1 MKTKVLAAIVALL
14 SVALLGYR
22 VAAARNDTQS
32 RADDR
37 AQIENLMWKYS
48 RALYAQDPDAYA
60 ALYAPD
66 GQFGTGANAVKG
78 REALRK
84 MIANL
89 KQRIAAQQRV
99 YVMDANPYI
108 EFPDRNHA
116 HMEAYWLEISPQ
128 NGKNVPAR
136 LVNAGRE
143 AEDFVRIN
151 GQWLI
156 QLRNPA
162 PKD

>member
-1 MKTKVLAAIVALL
+1 MKTKFIVGVVALL
-14 SVALLGYR
+14 FLALLGYR
-22 VAAARNDTQS
+22 VAAARNDAQS

-48 RALYAQDPDAYA
+48 RALYAQNPDAYA

-78 REALRK
+78 REALKK
-84 MIANL
+84 MIVNL
-89 KQRIAAQQRV
+89 KQREAGQQRV
-99 YVMDANPYI
+99 YVMDVNSYV
-108 EFPDRNHA
+108 EFPDRDHA
-116 HMEAYWLEISPQ
+116 HMEAYWLEVSPRTGP
-128 NGKNVPAR
+128 NIPAR
-136 LVNAGRE
+136 VVNAGRE
-143 AEDFVRIN
+143 VEELVRIN

-156 QLRNPA
+156 KFRDPA

>member
-1 MKTKVLAAIVALL
+1 MKTKVIAGIVAFLFL
-14 SVALLGYR
+14 ALLGYR
-22 VAAARNDTQS
+22 VAEARNDTQS
-32 RADDR
+32 RAEDR
-37 AQIENLMWKYS
+37 AQIENVMWKYS

-78 REALRK
+78 RDALKK
-84 MIANL
+84 MIVNL
-89 KQRIAAQQRV
+89 KQRLAGQERV
-99 YVMDANPYI
+99 YVMDANTYI
-108 EFPDRNHA
+108 EFPDRDHA
-116 HMEAYWLEISPQ
+116 HMEAYWLEVSPR
-128 NGKNVPAR
+128 NGQNVPAR
-136 LVNAGRE
+136 FVNAGRE

-156 QLRNPA
+156 QLRDPA